1 MFNEACETD
10 PSILT
15 LTCAPFISQ
24 MEGLSNKEVRLG
36 GSGQGALLGSLSF
49 ILMAL
54 GCKQVK
60 FYPHLITLIREQFFR
75 PGLFVQYDSSHRNR
89 IFNICRN
96 IEIELISSGG
106 IT

>member
-1 MFNEACETD
+1 
-10 PSILT
+10 
-15 LTCAPFISQ
+15 
-24 MEGLSNKEVRLG
+24 VRPK
-36 GSGQGALLGSLSF
+36 GSGRRALLDSLSF

-75 PGLFVQYDSSHRNR
+75 PGLFAKHETSARNR
-89 IFNICRN
+89 IFNVCRN

-106 IT
+106 VSKFF